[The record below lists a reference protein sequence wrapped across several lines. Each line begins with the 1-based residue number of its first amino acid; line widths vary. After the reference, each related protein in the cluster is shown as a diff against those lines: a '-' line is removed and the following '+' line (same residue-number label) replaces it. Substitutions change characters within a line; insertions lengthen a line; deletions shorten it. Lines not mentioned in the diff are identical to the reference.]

1 MPFQARNAVFKKL
14 SEITDIAALS
24 KDERDKYDESL
35 KVMRD
40 YHATLEGAA
49 LLGRGGGHEKG
60 LAEGLAEGRAKG
72 LAEGRAKG
80 LTEGRAEGRAETAK
94 MMLED
99 GEPISK
105 IMRYTGLTEE
115 EIEKLR

>member
-24 KDERDKYDESL
+24 KDEREKYDESL

-49 LLGRGGGHEKG
+49 LLGRR
-60 LAEGLAEGRAKG
+60 EGLE
-72 LAEGRAKG
+72 
-80 LTEGRAEGRAETAK
+80 EGRAEGRAETAK
-94 MMLED
+94 MMHED

>member
-1 MPFQARNAVFKKL
+1 MSTFERMPFQARNAVFKKL

-24 KDERDKYDESL
+24 KDEREKYDESL

-49 LLGRGGGHEKG
+49 LLGRREGLEEGRAEGREKG
-60 LAEGLAEGRAKG
+60 LA
-72 LAEGRAKG
+72 
-80 LTEGRAEGRAETAK
+80 EGRAEGRAETAK

>member
-24 KDERDKYDESL
+24 KDEREKYDESL

-49 LLGRGGGHEKG
+49 LLGRR
-60 LAEGLAEGRAKG
+60 EGLAEGRAEGREKG
-72 LAEGRAKG
+72 LA
-80 LTEGRAEGRAETAK
+80 EGRAEGRAETAK

>member
-24 KDERDKYDESL
+24 KDEREKYDESL

-49 LLGRGGGHEKG
+49 LLGRREGREKG
-60 LAEGLAEGRAKG
+60 LAEGREKG
-72 LAEGRAKG
+72 LAEGRA
-80 LTEGRAEGRAETAK
+80 ESRAETAK

>member
-24 KDERDKYDESL
+24 KDEREKYDESL

-49 LLGRGGGHEKG
+49 LLGRREGLEEGRAEGHEKG
-60 LAEGLAEGRAKG
+60 LA
-72 LAEGRAKG
+72 
-80 LTEGRAEGRAETAK
+80 EGRAEGRAETAK

>member
-24 KDERDKYDESL
+24 KDEREKYDESL

-49 LLGRGGGHEKG
+49 LLGRREGHE
-60 LAEGLAEGRAKG
+60 EGLAEGREKG
-72 LAEGRAKG
+72 L
-80 LTEGRAEGRAETAK
+80 AEGRAETAK

>member
-24 KDERDKYDESL
+24 KDEREKYDESL

-49 LLGRGGGHEKG
+49 LLGRREG
-60 LAEGLAEGRAKG
+60 LEEGLAEGREKG
-72 LAEGRAKG
+72 LAEGRA
-80 LTEGRAEGRAETAK
+80 ESRAETAK

>member
-1 MPFQARNAVFKKL
+1 MSTFERMPFQARNAVFKKL

-24 KDERDKYDESL
+24 KDEREKYDESL

-49 LLGRGGGHEKG
+49 LLGRREGHEKG
-60 LAEGLAEGRAKG
+60 LA
-72 LAEGRAKG
+72 
-80 LTEGRAEGRAETAK
+80 EGRAEGRAETAK

>member
-1 MPFQARNAVFKKL
+1 MSTFERMPFQARNAVFKKL

-24 KDERDKYDESL
+24 KDEREKYDESL

-49 LLGRGGGHEKG
+49 LLGRREGHEKG
-60 LAEGLAEGRAKG
+60 LAEGREKG
-72 LAEGRAKG
+72 LA
-80 LTEGRAEGRAETAK
+80 EGRAEGRAETAK

>member
-24 KDERDKYDESL
+24 KDEREKYDESL

-40 YHATLEGAA
+40 YHATLEGVA
-49 LLGRGGGHEKG
+49 LLGRREGLEEGRAEGREKG
-60 LAEGLAEGRAKG
+60 LA
-72 LAEGRAKG
+72 
-80 LTEGRAEGRAETAK
+80 EGRAEGRAETAK

-105 IMRYTGLTEE
+105 IMRYTGLAEE

>member
-24 KDERDKYDESL
+24 KDEREKYDESL

-49 LLGRGGGHEKG
+49 LLGRR
-60 LAEGLAEGRAKG
+60 EGLEEGRAEGRAKG
-72 LAEGRAKG
+72 L
-80 LTEGRAEGRAETAK
+80 AEGRAETAK

-105 IMRYTGLTEE
+105 IMRYTGLTQEQ
-115 EIEKLR
+115 IDTL

>member
-24 KDERDKYDESL
+24 KDEREKYDESL

-49 LLGRGGGHEKG
+49 LLGRREG
-60 LAEGLAEGRAKG
+60 LEEGRAEGLEEGRAKG
-72 LAEGRAKG
+72 LA
-80 LTEGRAEGRAETAK
+80 EGRAEGRAETAK

>member
-24 KDERDKYDESL
+24 KDEREKYDESL

-49 LLGRGGGHEKG
+49 LLGRR
-60 LAEGLAEGRAKG
+60 EGLEEGRAEGRAKG
-72 LAEGRAKG
+72 L
-80 LTEGRAEGRAETAK
+80 AEGRAETAK

-105 IMRYTGLTEE
+105 IMRYTGLAEE

>member
-24 KDERDKYDESL
+24 KDEREKYDESL

-49 LLGRGGGHEKG
+49 LLGRREGHEKG
-60 LAEGLAEGRAKG
+60 LAEGLA
-72 LAEGRAKG
+72 
-80 LTEGRAEGRAETAK
+80 EGRAEGRAETAK

>member
-24 KDERDKYDESL
+24 KDEREKYDESL

-49 LLGRGGGHEKG
+49 LLGRREGHE
-60 LAEGLAEGRAKG
+60 EGLAEGREKG
-72 LAEGRAKG
+72 LAEGRAEGREKG
-80 LTEGRAEGRAETAK
+80 LAEGRAETA
-94 MMLED
+94 
-99 GEPISK
+99 
-105 IMRYTGLTEE
+105 R
-115 EIEKLR
+115 

>member
-24 KDERDKYDESL
+24 KDEREKYDESL

-49 LLGRGGGHEKG
+49 LLGRR
-60 LAEGLAEGRAKG
+60 EGLE
-72 LAEGRAKG
+72 
-80 LTEGRAEGRAETAK
+80 EGRAETAK

>member
-24 KDERDKYDESL
+24 KDEREKYDESL

-49 LLGRGGGHEKG
+49 LLGRREG
-60 LAEGLAEGRAKG
+60 LEEGLAEGREKG
-72 LAEGRAKG
+72 LAEGRA
-80 LTEGRAEGRAETAK
+80 ESRAETAK
-94 MMLED
+94 MMLAD

-115 EIEKLR
+115 EIEKMR

>member
-24 KDERDKYDESL
+24 KDEREKYDESL

-49 LLGRGGGHEKG
+49 LLGRREGRE
-60 LAEGLAEGRAKG
+60 EGLAEGREKG
-72 LAEGRAKG
+72 L
-80 LTEGRAEGRAETAK
+80 AEGRAETAK

>member
-24 KDERDKYDESL
+24 KDEREKYDESL

-49 LLGRGGGHEKG
+49 LLGRREG
-60 LAEGLAEGRAKG
+60 LEEGLAEGREKG
-72 LAEGRAKG
+72 LA
-80 LTEGRAEGRAETAK
+80 EGRAEGRAETTK

>member
-24 KDERDKYDESL
+24 KDEREKYDESL

-49 LLGRGGGHEKG
+49 LLGRREGHEKG
-60 LAEGLAEGRAKG
+60 L
-72 LAEGRAKG
+72 
-80 LTEGRAEGRAETAK
+80 AEGRAETAK

>member
-24 KDERDKYDESL
+24 KDEREKYDESL

-49 LLGRGGGHEKG
+49 LLGRREGLEEGRAEGREKG
-60 LAEGLAEGRAKG
+60 LA
-72 LAEGRAKG
+72 
-80 LTEGRAEGRAETAK
+80 EGRAEGRAETAK

>member
-24 KDERDKYDESL
+24 KDEREKYDESL

-49 LLGRGGGHEKG
+49 LLGRREG
-60 LAEGLAEGRAKG
+60 LEEGLAEGREKG
-72 LAEGRAKG
+72 LA
-80 LTEGRAEGRAETAK
+80 EGRAEGRAETAK

>member
-24 KDERDKYDESL
+24 KDEREKYDESL

-49 LLGRGGGHEKG
+49 LLGRR
-60 LAEGLAEGRAKG
+60 EGLEEGRAKG
-72 LAEGRAKG
+72 LA
-80 LTEGRAEGRAETAK
+80 EGRAEGRAETAK

>member
-24 KDERDKYDESL
+24 KDEREKYDESL

-49 LLGRGGGHEKG
+49 LLGRREGHEKG

-72 LAEGRAKG
+72 L
-80 LTEGRAEGRAETAK
+80 AEGRAETAK

-105 IMRYTGLTEE
+105 IMRYTGLAEE